1 MTLTKTSMRRGFT
14 LVELLVV
21 IAMIAVIS
29 AAFTTAVGGAQERAK
44 IQKALSEVKIVTQ
57 AVLAYE
63 NYDQGGG
70 RHELPIRTGQD
81 VDKSSIGFILGNGG
95 DAESGG
101 KIPVLLMAALTSGGK
116 MIDPWGTPYRI
127 RIKKSSLSYKPRA
140 TTGSLKSGFFLPN
153 IYRLAEGER

>member
-1 MTLTKTSMRRGFT
+1 MTLSKRGFT

-44 IQKALSEVKIVTQ
+44 IQKALGEVKVVTQ

-70 RHELPIRTGQD
+70 RHELPLLNKQD
-81 VDKSSIGFILGNGG
+81 VNKSSIGFILGAGG

-101 KIPVLLMAALTSGGK
+101 KIPVLLMASLTSGGN

-127 RIKKSSLSYKPRA
+127 TIKRDALSYKPRA
-140 TTGSLKSGFFLPN
+140 TTGSLQSGFFLPN
-153 IYRLAEGER
+153 WYRLSKGER

>member
-1 MTLTKTSMRRGFT
+1 MTLSKRGFT

-44 IQKALSEVKIVTQ
+44 IQKALGEVKVVTQ

-70 RHELPIRTGQD
+70 RHELPLLNKQD
-81 VDKSSIGFILGNGG
+81 VNKSSIGFILGAGG
-95 DAESGG
+95 
-101 KIPVLLMAALTSGGK
+101 
-116 MIDPWGTPYRI
+116 
-127 RIKKSSLSYKPRA
+127 
-140 TTGSLKSGFFLPN
+140 GSLLFMRFGPNVFL
-153 IYRLAEGER
+153 LAPLALFSVVLALRRWESAASSPERG